1 MEWRG
6 DLDRN
11 GGLAILMFDT
21 QAVLDGVLGRSKRG
35 PEKEAGKR
43 DYVNITFGWRGIRVV
58 MRLKDCNLKSQDVIG
73 NVDRLWCFDKV
84 DISYY
89 QMNYLSDAEIALQA
103 SVLLQYLHLAQI
115 GVSTILVKGALEMQP
130 YNLVERTIELKAII

>member
-43 DYVNITFGWRGIRVV
+43 KIPEVTTLTSLLDGEGLDPSDATK
-58 MRLKDCNLKSQDVIG
+58 RLQLEVT
-73 NVDRLWCFDKV
+73 RH
-84 DISYY
+84 
-89 QMNYLSDAEIALQA
+89 AEIALQA